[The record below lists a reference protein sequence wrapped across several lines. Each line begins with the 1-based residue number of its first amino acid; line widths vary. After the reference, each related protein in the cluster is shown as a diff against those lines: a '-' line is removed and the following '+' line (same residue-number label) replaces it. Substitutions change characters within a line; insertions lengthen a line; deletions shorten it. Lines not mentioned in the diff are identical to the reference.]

1 MGSQWT
7 FLGRRTC
14 PRPLEALSPKTSG
27 ANTTALKLCKNL
39 EERGIHVILE
49 SLSRG
54 KDSQGELVGYFELV
68 IKMYPQGRMSY
79 HFREM
84 REGDYLIVKGPKAK
98 RSCVK
103 LDIYRKFSNALAG
116 IVIASVAWIGYEWLA
131 VISMD
136 GLVCQMGGRFCRYQS
151 TCDVLGLISVYI
163 IRLQCAFFLG
173 ALLGF
178 YQRRIFVQHR

>member
-1 MGSQWT
+1 M
-7 FLGRRTC
+7 F
-14 PRPLEALSPKTSG
+14 
-27 ANTTALKLCKNL
+27 
-39 EERGIHVILE
+39 I
-49 SLSRG
+49 G

-136 GLVCQMGGRFCRYQS
+136 GLVWQMGGRFFRYQS
-151 TCDVLGLISVYI
+151 TYDVLGLISDTPLASNVH
-163 IRLQCAFFLG
+163 FWVPS
-173 ALLGF
+173 GF
-178 YQRRIFVQHR
+178 YQIRFFVQRPKDVFW